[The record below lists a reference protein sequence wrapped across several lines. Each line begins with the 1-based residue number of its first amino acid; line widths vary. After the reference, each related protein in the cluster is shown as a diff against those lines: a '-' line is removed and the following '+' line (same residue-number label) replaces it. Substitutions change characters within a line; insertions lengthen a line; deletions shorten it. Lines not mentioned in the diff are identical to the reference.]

1 MSGPVR
7 VDSVVRVAPSGWE
20 NAKSGGFAGS
30 VRVVSVGRVPKNSWA
45 EKHATPSSAN
55 AVRRFFSQRVL
66 NDPDDPD
73 DPDGSSV
80 YAGFRKSLTL
90 TNNSL
95 HPDYPDH
102 FYRIDNFMVRK
113 MS

>member
-1 MSGPVR
+1 MSGADR
-7 VDSVVRVAPSGWE
+7 VDSVVRVAPSGWK

-30 VRVVSVGRVPKNSWA
+30 VRVVRADRVQKNLWA

-55 AVRRFFSQRVL
+55 AVRRFFSPRVS
-66 NDPDDPD
+66 NDPD

-102 FYRIDNFMVRK
+102 FYKFSNFMVRN
-113 MS
+113 MP